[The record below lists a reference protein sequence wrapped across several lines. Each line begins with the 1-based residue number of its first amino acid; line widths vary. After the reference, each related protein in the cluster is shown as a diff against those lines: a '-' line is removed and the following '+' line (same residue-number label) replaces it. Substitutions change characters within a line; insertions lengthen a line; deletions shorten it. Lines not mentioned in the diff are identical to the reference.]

1 MPDLVLHDDVLDEN
15 CYRVRLFLSLLGHR
29 ARTVAVNV
37 VPGGA
42 QDSPAFRAI
51 SPAGI
56 LPVLRIA
63 GVDVCGAGAAL
74 LVLAHES
81 GGHGSGTWLPRDPA
95 GFAEV
100 AHWLAFAGGPLTAAV
115 RARRVFLF
123 GEPGD
128 RDGLRRQGAA
138 ALRIMEDHLAL
149 RWLDGRPWFAGDGP
163 TVADVALFPS
173 FALCRDWEVGHEA
186 FPALRRWMRRMR
198 ARPGFVTMPGIPDP
212 GLF

>member
-1 MPDLVLHDDVLDEN
+1 MTDLVLHDDVLDEN
-15 CYRVRLFLSLLGHR
+15 CYRVRLFLSLLGR
-29 ARTVAVNV
+29 QARMVAVNV

-51 SPAGI
+51 SPAGV

-63 GVDVCGAGAAL
+63 GVEVCGAGAAL
-74 LVLAHES
+74 LALAH
-81 GGHGSGTWLPRDPA
+81 GTQTWLPRDPG

-100 AHWLAFAGGPLTAAV
+100 AHWLEFAGGPLAAAT
-115 RARRVFLF
+115 RARRIFLF

-149 RWLDGRPWFAGDGP
+149 RWLDGSPWFVGDGP
-163 TVADVALFPS
+163 TVADVALFPA
-173 FALCRDWEVGHEA
+173 FALSRDWEVGHEA
-186 FPALRRWMRRMR
+186 FPALRRWMRRML
-198 ARPGFVTMPGIPDP
+198 ALPGFVTMPGIPDL
-212 GLF
+212 GVV